1 MLPKLHYSIN
11 MCSCGYG
18 KDMFRDTQVT
28 SASGMPTITVLDE
41 FLWFK
46 ADMVSTQM
54 PTDIGQALGSKGVR
68 QQAIVTVA
76 KDLCSSKG
84 AAS

>member
-1 MLPKLHYSIN
+1 
-11 MCSCGYG
+11 
-18 KDMFRDTQVT
+18 MFRDTQVT

-68 QQAIVTVA
+68 Q
-76 KDLCSSKG
+76 
-84 AAS
+84 